1 MSEDTIVMTAFFGVI
16 IIFIIVVVIGA
27 LFSDKYDKGKMDEYE
42 TQQKYYSWLRC
53 KGLEDLIIL
62 KCVPMVELL
71 SSSGNTHTVTRKH
84 YDKHEDFVELED
96 GVILDKCHVE
106 QKKYFFLG
114 EGIINGNG
122 KFNEKK
128 ELLLFKADGIEFTRK
143 DSIEWMTTYGLY
155 NESEF
160 DYHLPFRKGSQVLSY
175 YVKKDRWTEE
185 FANYYAKYFS
195 IMNNLDKENHE
206 AYEKEQG

>member
-1 MSEDTIVMTAFFGVI
+1 MNEDTIVMSAIFGAIAVLI
-16 IIFIIVVVIGA
+16 VVVVIGA

-96 GVILDKCHVE
+96 GVILDKCHAE
-106 QKKYFFLG
+106 QKKYYFLG
-114 EGIINGNG
+114 EGVINEND

-128 ELLLFKADGIEFTRK
+128 ELVLFKADGIEFK
-143 DSIEWMTTYGLY
+143 SKSDIEWMTTYGLY

-160 DYHLPFRKGSQVLSY
+160 DHLYPFRKGSQVLSY

-185 FANYYAKYFS
+185 FANYYANYFS
-195 IMNNLDKENHE
+195 IMNKLDKEE
-206 AYEKEQG
+206 LAYEKYGDV